1 MKAKNEQA
9 KAAAKYCKNEN
20 DETKKGTD
28 RDGDR
33 L

>member
-1 MKAKNEQA
+1 MKTKNEQA
-9 KAAAKYCKNEN
+9 KTTAKYCENEN
-20 DETKKGTD
+20 NEAKKGTD